1 MSGCEEARTPLA
13 AGPSSVT
20 FAFREKDSS
29 DRRTYPRWW
38 QVARRFKEFFFLTA
52 ILAAAC
58 SGREDASQP
67 DSAGTGGSIASG
79 GSGGSFGGTD
89 SGGTAAGGTTGTG
102 GAMPTGG
109 SPMGGQATGG
119 QATGGLATGGVG
131 TGGLATGGVTTGGQ
145 ATGGVTTGG
154 QATGGVGTGGLATG
168 GLATGGRATGG
179 LATGG
184 RATGGVATGG
194 VATGGTDTGT
204 GGSTAGA
211 GGGSGG
217 SGDVGRSA
225 GCGKTRTLTN
235 GRKTIQ
241 SGGNREY
248 ILRVPDNYDNNKP
261 YRLIMAYHWMNGNAT
276 QVAEGGNGGS
286 TDDPYYG
293 LWDLAE
299 NSTIFVAPEGLNAG
313 WANSGGQDVTLTDAI
328 LEQIENDLCI
338 DTTRIFATGFSYGA
352 GMSYALACARADV
365 FRGVV
370 LYAGAQLSGCDG
382 GNTPIAYMHVHGV
395 GDSVLNISQGRQLRD
410 HYVTVNGCTAQ
421 NPPEPAKNSGT
432 HICTSYQGCS
442 EGHPLRWCAHGG
454 DHNPTEKDSGQSKSW
469 VPGEAWEFISQF

>member
-1 MSGCEEARTPLA
+1 VER
-13 AGPSSVT
+13 
-20 FAFREKDSS
+20 
-29 DRRTYPRWW
+29 
-38 QVARRFKEFFFLTA
+38 ARRSDSNLIFIA
-52 ILAAAC
+52 ILVAAC
-58 SGREDASQP
+58 GGGGEDTQSDGLGSG
-67 DSAGTGGSIASG
+67 GGIASG
-79 GSGGSFGGTD
+79 GSGGSFGAAG
-89 SGGTAAGGTTGTG
+89 SGGIPTGGVTGTG

-109 SPMGGQATGG
+109 GLTGG
-119 QATGGLATGGVG
+119 QATGGA
-131 TGGLATGGVTTGGQ
+131 
-145 ATGGVTTGG
+145 
-154 QATGGVGTGGLATG
+154 ATG
-168 GLATGGRATGG
+168 GLGMGGTSGSGGGGMSTGGSLTGG
-179 LATGG
+179 V
-184 RATGGVATGG
+184 ATGGVATGG
-194 VATGGTDTGT
+194 VATGGVATGGVATGGVATGGVATGGVGTGGMATGGIATGGVATGGAETGGTEPGT

-211 GGGSGG
+211 AGASGSGG
-217 SGDVGRSA
+217 TGDVGRSA

-241 SGGNREY
+241 SNGTREY
-248 ILRVPDNYDNNKP
+248 ILRVPDDYDNEKP
-261 YRLIMAYHWMNGNAT
+261 YRLIIAYHWRDGNAT

-286 TDDPYYG
+286 TEDPYYG

-313 WANSGGQDVTLTDAI
+313 WANTGGQDVAFTDAI
-328 LEQIENDLCI
+328 LAQLEGDLCI

-382 GNTPIAYMHVHGV
+382 GTTPIAYMHVHGV
-395 GDSVLNISQGRQLRD
+395 RDSVLNISLGRQLRD
-410 HYVTVNGCTAQ
+410 HFVSVNGCTPQ
-421 NPPEPAKNSGT
+421 SPPEPAENSGT

-469 VPGEAWEFISQF
+469 VPGEAWAFISQF